1 MKSYFTKIN
10 WVISWFWLK
19 EFLDKC
25 SDWMYKVEISKQYKI
40 RSLQENKYYFWVVLK
55 ILSDELWYEVDEVH
69 ELMKERFLTKIEKL
83 KSDKRV
89 KLKRTKSTSELTT
102 QEFEEYLENI
112 RVFAS
117 KYLNIIIPL
126 PNQNYE

>member
-40 RSLQENKYYFWVVLK
+40 RSLQENKYYFWIILK
-55 ILSDELWYEVDEVH
+55 MLSDELWYEVDEVH

>member
-40 RSLQENKYYFWVVLK
+40 RSLQENKYYFWIILK
-55 ILSDELWYEVDEVH
+55 MLSDELWYEVDEVH

-83 KSDKRV
+83 KSEKRV

-102 QEFEEYLENI
+102 KDFEDYLENI